1 MASTRE
7 PDLTLP
13 DRYCLEQAPDIGTRP
28 PSEID
33 CEGPCEGV
41 KWKYGQWSAVRQYL
55 SAYKNNKGYP

>member
-41 KWKYGQWSAVRQYL
+41 KWKYGQWSAVR
-55 SAYKNNKGYP
+55 